1 MSLPDLYRDS
11 ELTAQ
16 GLVLFRGNKRPVT
29 LFDC

>member
-16 GLVLFRGNKRPVT
+16 GLVLFRGNKRSVA
-29 LFDC
+29 